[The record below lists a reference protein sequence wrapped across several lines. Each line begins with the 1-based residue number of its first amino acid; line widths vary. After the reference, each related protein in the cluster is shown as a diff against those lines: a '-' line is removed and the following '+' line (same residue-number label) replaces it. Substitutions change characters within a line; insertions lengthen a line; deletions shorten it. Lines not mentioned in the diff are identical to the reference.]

1 MPKKQTDKQ
10 AKNKIE
16 KEKKETEIQEVV
28 NHYFFSKG
36 LSLEE
41 VKENSKKRKIIY
53 SRFTRP
59 AKELIEL
66 AGSTKKAKQAISI
79 VAEWANS
86 RNLDYTIETVF
97 KKWLE
102 LGRLKPKEI
111 VKKPFFQNQPMVWSS
126 AKKKWFVIDDSGE
139 WLEFA
144 GKEKDIEWQID
155 QPKK

>member
-1 MPKKQTDKQ
+1 M
-10 AKNKIE
+10 E
-16 KEKKETEIQEVV
+16 KEKKPKDLEKKEARERKETDIQEVV
-28 NHYFFSKG
+28 NHYFFTKG

-41 VKENSKKRKIIY
+41 VKENAKKQKIIY

-111 VKKPFFQNQPMVWSS
+111 VKKPYFQNQPMIWS
-126 AKKKWFVIDDSGE
+126 ATKKKWFVIDDSGE

-144 GKEKDIEWQID
+144 GQDKEIEWRTE
-155 QPKK
+155 PTK